1 MVSCLCN
8 KHITILKNN
17 LTCIDILHL
26 VWKST
31 QAKCFPIMNIFQKAK
46 EMYDFKSC
54 IIKGTNKIQNTCT
67 TFPII
72 VDVHH
77 K

>member
-1 MVSCLCN
+1 
-8 KHITILKNN
+8 
-17 LTCIDILHL
+17 
-26 VWKST
+26 
-31 QAKCFPIMNIFQKAK
+31 MNIFQKAK